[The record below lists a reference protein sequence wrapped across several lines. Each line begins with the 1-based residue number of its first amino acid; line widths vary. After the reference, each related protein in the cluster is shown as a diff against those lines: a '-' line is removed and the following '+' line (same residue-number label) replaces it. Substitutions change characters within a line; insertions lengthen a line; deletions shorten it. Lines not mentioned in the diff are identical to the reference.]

1 MGRTTSAFRELRKD
15 QDFFDVTLACDDN
28 QIEAHKIILSACS
41 PFFKGILKRNH
52 HEHPLIYLKG
62 VKYADLVAVL
72 DFMYQGEVNVAQ
84 EELNTFLQIAEE
96 LKIKGLTQN
105 SPDPNLNLNQ
115 KLHKSHQSLKAGSV
129 LKKCQSFA
137 VMAQEPSHIR
147 LNDSSK
153 HLHNENEDKEIQE
166 ILPEKTE
173 SAGEKLDT
181 HTLAEAQAIGNHLF
195 QFFL

>member
-1 MGRTTSAFRELRKD
+1 M
-15 QDFFDVTLACDDN
+15 
-28 QIEAHKIILSACS
+28 
-41 PFFKGILKRNH
+41 
-52 HEHPLIYLKG
+52 
-62 VKYADLVAVL
+62 KYADLVAVL

-105 SPDPNLNLNQ
+105 SPNPNLYLNQ

-137 VMAQEPSHIR
+137 VMAQEPSHTR

-181 HTLAEAQAIGNHLF
+181 HTLAEAQAIGNQEMETTALIENIAIYGEDSEDFDDHNDKGHSLE
-195 QFFL
+195 QRGMQDNKEENTGEMQM